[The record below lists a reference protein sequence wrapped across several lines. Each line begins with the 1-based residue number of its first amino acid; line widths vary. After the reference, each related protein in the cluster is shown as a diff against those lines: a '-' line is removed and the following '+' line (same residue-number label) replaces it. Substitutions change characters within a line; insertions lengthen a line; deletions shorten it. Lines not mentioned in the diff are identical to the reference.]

1 MPEQH
6 AVLSASGAHRWIM
19 CTPSARFEQE
29 FEDNT
34 SEAAKEGTAAH
45 ALAEYK
51 LKRAL
56 KMRAKKPISEYDCE
70 EMDDCTDGYVAYV
83 LEQYENAK
91 SDCTSPTVLI
101 EQRLDFSQYVPDG
114 FGTGDAVIVADKT
127 LNIIDFKY
135 GRGVLV
141 SAVENPQMM
150 LYAIGAITMLGM
162 LYKIDDVKMHIYQP
176 RRENIS
182 TFSMTVNDLLDWA
195 ENVLKPKAEQAFK
208 GEGEFCS
215 GEWCRFCKGANRCRA
230 RADKYLEM
238 AKYDFALP
246 PTLTDDDIECI
257 LPIVADLSTWANSIM
272 AYAESTAIN
281 DGKHWDG
288 YKVVEGR
295 SNRKYSNEEDV
306 VKAAKEAGY
315 TDIYKK
321 SLIPLTEMEKLMGKD
336 DFKKFI
342 SPFVIKP
349 QGKLTLV
356 PESDKR
362 KAVDISTAEQDFKN

>member
-1 MPEQH
+1 
-6 AVLSASGAHRWIM
+6 
-19 CTPSARFEQE
+19 
-29 FEDNT
+29 
-34 SEAAKEGTAAH
+34 
-45 ALAEYK
+45 
-51 LKRAL
+51 
-56 KMRAKKPISEYDCE
+56 
-70 EMDDCTDGYVAYV
+70 
-83 LEQYENAK
+83 
-91 SDCTSPTVLI
+91 
-101 EQRLDFSQYVPDG
+101 
-114 FGTGDAVIVADKT
+114 
-127 LNIIDFKY
+127 
-135 GRGVLV
+135 
-141 SAVENPQMM
+141 
-150 LYAIGAITMLGM
+150 
-162 LYKIDDVKMHIYQP
+162 
-176 RRENIS
+176 
-182 TFSMTVNDLLDWA
+182 
-195 ENVLKPKAEQAFK
+195 LKPKAEQAFK

-230 RADKYLEM
+230 RTDKYLEM